1 MSRVWHLLVIGLFL
15 LPSAMLRGSDS
26 GVYMANVAKDS
37 MLSLPASVTA
47 ATERLRLKDWTQQR
61 QQVAQSRRELGAA
74 WLGDAPRLGG
84 SLRDYDWNNDSDL
97 YEAELHLTMPL
108 WRTGERKAMRSAA
121 EKDATLAALQ
131 TQART
136 LATAAEVRRAYWQLL
151 DVRTGVELLQQLL
164 AGAERYA
171 QQMTAR
177 FEAGDV
183 ARTELLQSR
192 QQVFEFRSQVLD
204 AESMLIDGSRRWRL
218 VTGLDAMPAD
228 AVEQAS
234 TIAVIT
240 EQHPLIQLAM
250 AEVDLLRAEV
260 EARRKTGSLR
270 PEVSL
275 SLKREDFDDLA
286 PPLDSIGIGIDIPL
300 GRGKSNAVAVSR
312 VQQRLL
318 EAEVALQLLQ
328 RELQENLH
336 EVRHQAHVNESN
348 LEDSQQLVEI
358 AQQVYTMQKLA
369 NEQGEITVIEVLR
382 AAQDLAEAQQRYTLL
397 SLTRDALV
405 ARYNQAVGVLPQ

>member
-1 MSRVWHLLVIGLFL
+1 MSRVWHLRVIGLFL
-15 LPSAMLRGSDS
+15 LPSAMLCGSDS
-26 GVYMANVAKDS
+26 GVYMADVAKDD

-84 SLRDYDWNNDSDL
+84 SWRDYDWNNGSDL
-97 YEAELHLTMPL
+97 YEAELYLTMPL
-108 WRTGERKAMRSAA
+108 WRIGERKAIRAAA
-121 EKDATLAALQ
+121 EKDTTLAALQ

-151 DVRTGVELLQQLL
+151 DARTGVELLQRLL

-171 QQMTAR
+171 QQMTAQ

-204 AESMLIDGSRRWRL
+204 AESMLIDSSRRWRL

-240 EQHPLIQLAM
+240 EQHPLMQLAM

-260 EARRKTGSLR
+260 EASRKTGSLR

-275 SLKREDFDDLA
+275 SLKRENFDDLA

-358 AQQVYTMQKLA
+358 AQQLYTMQKLA

>member
-1 MSRVWHLLVIGLFL
+1 MSRIGQLLVLGLFL
-15 LPSAMLRGSDS
+15 LPSALLCASDS
-26 GVYMANVAKDS
+26 GVYMASVAVDS
-37 MLSLPASVTA
+37 NLSLPASVTA
-47 ATERLRLKDWTQQR
+47 ATERLRLQDWTQQR

-84 SLRDYDWNNDSDL
+84 SWRDYDWNSDNDL
-97 YEAELHLTMPL
+97 YEAELYLTMPL
-108 WRTGERKAMRSAA
+108 WRVGERKAVRAAA

-131 TQART
+131 TQAQT
-136 LATAAEVRRAYWQLL
+136 LASAAQVRRAYWKLL
-151 DVRTGVELLQQLL
+151 DARTGIEFLQQLL
-164 AGAERYA
+164 AGAEHYA

-192 QQVFEFRSQVLD
+192 QQVFKFRSQILD
-204 AESMLIDGSRRWRL
+204 AEAMLIDSSRRWRL

-228 AVEQAS
+228 AVEQVS
-234 TIAVIT
+234 TVAAIS
-240 EQHPLIQLAM
+240 EQHPLLQLAM
-250 AEVDLLRAEV
+250 AEVDLLRSEV

-275 SLKREDFDDLA
+275 SLKRETFDELA

-318 EAEVALQLLQ
+318 EAEVALQNLQ
-328 RELQENLH
+328 RELEENLH
-336 EVRHQAHVNESN
+336 EVRHQAHINERN

-382 AAQDLAEAQQRYTLL
+382 AGQDLAEAQQRNTLL
-397 SLTRDALV
+397 SLSRDALV
-405 ARYNQAVGVLPQ
+405 ARYNQAVGELPQ

>member
-1 MSRVWHLLVIGLFL
+1 MVRIRQLLVVGLLL

-26 GVYMANVAKDS
+26 GVYMANVAKDH
-37 MLSLPASVTA
+37 MLSLPTSVTA

-108 WRTGERKAMRSAA
+108 WRAGERKAMRSAA

-275 SLKREDFDDLA
+275 NLKREDFDDLA